1 MPWPPQVGD
10 LLPRYDETIGI
21 EEKLRTYSLAIGPEE
36 CGPKANGFQKM
47 LGIDLGSIDHL
58 ERQIRVGIATTP
70 ISSVRRKASGAIH
83 CAVQFQIA
91 GPDRYSHRTASLR
104 TTWELIGPL
113 APPRMTNAYLRG
125 KEHR

>member
-1 MPWPPQVGD
+1 MPWPPRVGE
-10 LLPRYDETIGI
+10 LLPRYDEPIGI
-21 EEKLRTYSLAIGPEE
+21 EEKLSAYSLAFGSED
-36 CGPKANGFQKM
+36 GGSKAKGFQKM
-47 LGIDLGSIDHL
+47 LGIDLSAIGHL

-83 CAVQFQIA
+83 CAVQFRIA

-104 TTWELIGPL
+104 TTWEFIGPT
-113 APPRMTNAYLRG
+113 APPRMTNAFLRG